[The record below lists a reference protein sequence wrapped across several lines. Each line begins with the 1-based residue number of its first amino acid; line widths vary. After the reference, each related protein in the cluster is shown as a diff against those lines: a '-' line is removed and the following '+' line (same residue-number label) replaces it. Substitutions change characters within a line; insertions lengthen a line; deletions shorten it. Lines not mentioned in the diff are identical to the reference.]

1 MFVLFRL
8 NNALVTEI
16 GILLNWLSK
25 AQYRMYTT
33 VWYTIG
39 KLNSLYIKIIMDNK
53 CCHLESQADVVV
65 VVLRLATSGHRGHL
79 YWQEVPIYW
88 KHEHLWLLYSG
99 CGWMTGW

>member
-8 NNALVTEI
+8 NNAIVTEI

-39 KLNSLYIKIIMDNK
+39 KLNSLHIKIIMDNK

-65 VVLRLATSGHRGHL
+65 VRHTRPSRIPILTRSAHLLA
-79 YWQEVPIYW
+79 
-88 KHEHLWLLYSG
+88 
-99 CGWMTGW
+99 M